1 LDLDTVLSLL
11 VDAVFVVSNSLDL
24 GAEFYGV
31 ILALG
36 VLVSSAS
43 NGTFSGELV
52 RASTSDGSLFH

>member
-1 LDLDTVLSLL
+1 LDLNTVLSLL

-43 NGTFSGELV
+43 NGTFFGELV
-52 RASTSDGSLFH
+52 RASTGDSSLFH